1 MLEYLFDIYQ
11 KWLITNDKSTFY
23 KFRELPCTT
32 KIVLALFVLLLII
45 AIFLLMLYQYL
56 GVLSIISA
64 LLVEILSCIL
74 LNSHHKSFIRKQS
87 ETQFANRIDY
97 YIKLKTYL
105 LDCLKE
111 INQTEAYFPV
121 LKNDIEHK
129 ISDFDRNYDRKFES
143 LNNLFSA
150 LLVPIA
156 VALVVGISEKELQ
169 ISEIVNLA
177 ITIALIIF
185 ALYFLVWLT
194 ITVIKQLSKLEID
207 KYRRFADDIN
217 SLITLNRKPV
227 YKVKPVKKTK

>member
-1 MLEYLFDIYQ
+1 MLEYLFDVYQ
-11 KWLITNDKSTFY
+11 KWLITNDKSAFY
-23 KFRELPCTT
+23 KFCKLPCIT
-32 KIVLALFVLLLII
+32 KFVLVLFILLLII
-45 AIFLLMLYQYL
+45 ALFLLTLYQHL
-56 GVLSIISA
+56 GIVSTISA
-64 LLVEILSCIL
+64 LLIEILSCII

-87 ETQFANRIDY
+87 ETQFENRIDY
-97 YIKLKTYL
+97 YRKLNTYL
-105 LDCLKE
+105 LDYLKE

-150 LLVPIA
+150 LLVPIS

-177 ITIALIIF
+177 ITIALITF